1 MSKKAKARAIFFMI
15 ASLSIALVL
24 SIIIGT
30 CFFVSLF
37 KNEKVEQRN
46 RYRLSIGLVDTKKAS
61 TNVYKANIVRGGVL
75 CTDFT
80 RIADRCGYTMIV
92 NGNEMKFYLNNEQS
106 DILTLYLGEDTA
118 YINSNPVHLSVA
130 VYKVSERIHLP
141 IEFISN
147 YFDGVTIDVNE
158 EKGTISIEYINP
170 TECSLR
176 LKYPEGLEPLDK
188 SDFPDQTN

>member
-1 MSKKAKARAIFFMI
+1 MSKKAKARTLFFII

-24 SIIIGT
+24 SIIIGA

-46 RYRLSIGLVDTKKAS
+46 RYKLSIGLVDTKKAS
-61 TNVYKANIVRGGVL
+61 ANVYKANIIRDDVM

-92 NGNEMKFYLNNEQS
+92 NGNEMKFYLNNSES

-130 VYKVSERIHLP
+130 VYKVSDRIHLP

-147 YFDGVTIDVNE
+147 YFEGITIEVNE
-158 EKGTISIEYINP
+158 EKGTISIEYIAP
-170 TECSLR
+170 TDCSLK
-176 LKYPEGLEPLDK
+176 LKYPKNLEPLDA
-188 SDFPDQTN
+188 DEFPDQNN